1 LEYFGEDIAVINDI
15 YNRSE
20 CIEQCKMNP
29 QCIGLSFFF
38 EINKCVLLSQVTTVA
53 MLWDGTESID
63 MKCLNNIDTS
73 ILPPMNG

>member
-1 LEYFGEDIAVINDI
+1 
-15 YNRSE
+15 
-20 CIEQCKMNP
+20 
-29 QCIGLSFFF
+29 
-38 EINKCVLLSQVTTVA
+38 VA